1 MRPPAQLLQDWACR
15 TNSPE
20 SGRTDAGRAQ
30 HQGDRSMSKAD
41 RISGFFWLFFGIL
54 VSVES
59 ARLGLGTLRRPGPGF
74 LFFYA
79 GIFVSIMALI
89 ILVKALVAAKKM
101 KGAQEKIF
109 DLQNIRKAVYV
120 LAAIFIYA
128 LIMEP
133 LGFIPVTLLFFL
145 FILGIIEK
153 RRWIVGVLTSIAV
166 TVAAYVIFETA
177 LHSQLPK
184 GILGFLRF

>member
-1 MRPPAQLLQDWACR
+1 
-15 TNSPE
+15 
-20 SGRTDAGRAQ
+20 
-30 HQGDRSMSKAD
+30 MSKAD

-59 ARLGLGTLRRPGPGF
+59 ARLGLGTLHRPGPGF

-89 ILVKALVAAKKM
+89 ILVRALAARKM
-101 KGAQEKIF
+101 EGIREKIF
-109 DLQNIRKAVYV
+109 GGQNIGKAVYV
-120 LAAIFIYA
+120 LIAIFLYA
-128 LIMEP
+128 LLMES
-133 LGFIPVTLLFFL
+133 LGFIPVTLLLFL
-145 FILGIIEK
+145 FVLGVLEK
-153 RRWIVGVLTSIAV
+153 KRWTVAALTSIAV
-166 TVAAYVIFETA
+166 TVAAYLIFETA

>member
-1 MRPPAQLLQDWACR
+1 
-15 TNSPE
+15 
-20 SGRTDAGRAQ
+20 
-30 HQGDRSMSKAD
+30 MSKAD
-41 RISGFFWLFFGIL
+41 RISGYFWLFFGIL

-89 ILVKALVAAKKM
+89 ILVRALAAKRKA
-101 KGAQEKIF
+101 KNVQEKIF
-109 DLQNIRKAVYV
+109 GGENIRKAAYV
-120 LAAIFIYA
+120 LLAIFIYA
-128 LIMEP
+128 LLMDP

-153 RRWIVGVLTSIAV
+153 KRWIVAILTSVAV
-166 TVAAYVIFETA
+166 TAAAYLIFETA
-177 LHSQLPK
+177 LQSQLPK

>member
-1 MRPPAQLLQDWACR
+1 V
-15 TNSPE
+15 
-20 SGRTDAGRAQ
+20 G
-30 HQGDRSMSKAD
+30 KAD

-59 ARLGLGTLRRPGPGF
+59 ARLGLGTLHRPGPGF

-89 ILVKALVAAKKM
+89 ILVRALATKKMDRARERIFEGRDVRKAL
-101 KGAQEKIF
+101 
-109 DLQNIRKAVYV
+109 YV
-120 LAAIFIYA
+120 LIAVFLYA
-128 LIMEP
+128 LLMEP
-133 LGFIPVTLLFFL
+133 LGFIPVTLLLFL
-145 FILGIIEK
+145 FVLGIIER
-153 RRWIVGVLTSIAV
+153 RRWIVAASTSIAV
-166 TVAAYVIFETA
+166 TVAAYLIFETA

>member
-1 MRPPAQLLQDWACR
+1 M
-15 TNSPE
+15 
-20 SGRTDAGRAQ
+20 G
-30 HQGDRSMSKAD
+30 KAD

-59 ARLGLGTLRRPGPGF
+59 ARMGLGTLHRPGPGF

-89 ILVKALVAAKKM
+89 ILVRALASKKM
-101 KGAQEKIF
+101 EKVRENIFGGQSITKG
-109 DLQNIRKAVYV
+109 VYV
-120 LAAIFIYA
+120 LIAIFLYA
-128 LIMEP
+128 LLMEP

-145 FILGIIEK
+145 FVLGVIEK
-153 RRWIVGVLTSIAV
+153 KRWIVAASTSIAV
-166 TVAAYVIFETA
+166 TVGAYLIFETA
-177 LHSQLPK
+177 LKSQLPK

>member
-1 MRPPAQLLQDWACR
+1 
-15 TNSPE
+15 
-20 SGRTDAGRAQ
+20 
-30 HQGDRSMSKAD
+30 MSKAD
-41 RISGFFWLFFGIL
+41 RISGLFWLFFGIL

-89 ILVKALVAAKKM
+89 ILVRALAAKK
-101 KGAQEKIF
+101 KVKAAQERIF
-109 DLQNIRKAVYV
+109 GADNIRKAVYV
-120 LAAIFIYA
+120 LIAIFIYA
-128 LIMEP
+128 GLMES
-133 LGFIPVTLLFFL
+133 LGFIPVTLMLFL

-153 RRWIVGVLTSIAV
+153 KRWIVAILTSIAV
-166 TVAAYVIFETA
+166 TAAAYLIFETA
-177 LHSQLPK
+177 LQSQLPK